1 MKKTLLY
8 LLFLLTSFN
17 FYAQVSPI
25 VHCDGNT
32 LFDLT
37 SRESEIIGDLNPTE
51 TTISY
56 HLSNYDASRD
66 AYAIPNPTS
75 FQSTGAS
82 TSVYARIINTRSFTA
97 TIKSFLLNVN
107 RSPLVLDGTTAY
119 SGCYKSLI
127 TLNAS
132 GGTFPYQY
140 SKDGVNYQI
149 ERFYYNM
156 TPGTHTIYTK
166 DSNGCTASATIVV
179 QDITIPPLEAITLN
193 TMVRCKGDSNAEI
206 MSFVSGGT
214 PPYSCYIEEKMDAFV
229 SVYENNY
236 TIRNIP
242 AGMYRVVIKDATGC
256 RVMNPIE
263 VQEPKALTATAVI
276 TDQTITVNATG
287 GSNKYSYSISRMP
300 YQSSNVFTITSPGI
314 YDVTIQ
320 DENGC
325 LLLIYIT
332 IDVQAPLVDGKN
344 EITLEYKSGQTLAD
358 IIVKGQNIKWYSTK
372 NNSTGR
378 TNKMSKTTETTLP
391 LTTVLVDNTTYYAS
405 QTINDIES
413 KERLAVTVKLN
424 TLSNPDFEFGSF
436 KYHPNPV
443 KNILSIENSFVI
455 DEVTLF
461 SVAGKRI
468 LDKKINSLHSD
479 LDLSSVATGIYFLK
493 VKSQGH
499 EKTIKI
505 VKE

>member
-8 LLFLLTSFN
+8 LLFLLTSFS
-17 FYAQVSPI
+17 FYAQISPI

-37 SRESEIIGDLNPTE
+37 SREPEIIGDLNPAE

-82 TSVYARIINTRSFTA
+82 TSVYARIINNRSFTA

-107 RSPLVLDGTTAY
+107 RSPLVLNATIKY
-119 SGCYKSLI
+119 SGCYKSII

-149 ERFYYNM
+149 ESYFYNM

-166 DSNGCTASATIVV
+166 DSYGCTASAIVVV
-179 QDITIPPLEAITLN
+179 QDITIPPLEAKTLN
-193 TMVRCKGDSNAEI
+193 TMARCNGDSSAEI

-214 PPYSCYIEEKMDAFV
+214 PPYSCYIEEKMDALV

-236 TIRNIP
+236 TIHNIP
-242 AGMYRVVIKDATGC
+242 AGMYRVVIKDAMGC
-256 RVMNPIE
+256 AVMNHIE
-263 VQEPKALTATAVI
+263 IQEPKALTATAVI

-287 GSNKYSYSISRMP
+287 GVNQYTYAISPTLYKFTENNTFTNLEPGTYEILVRDSYNCTFSFVS
-300 YQSSNVFTITSPGI
+300 TITPP
-314 YDVTIQ
+314 
-320 DENGC
+320 
-325 LLLIYIT
+325 
-332 IDVQAPLVDGKN
+332 APLFEGKKV
-344 EITLEYKSGQTLAD
+344 ITLNLTAGQTLAD
-358 IIVKGQNIKWYSTK
+358 INVSGSGIKWYSNATSPSGKTK
-372 NNSTGR
+372 RLN
-378 TNKMSKTTETTLP
+378 EAFLP
-391 LTTVLVDNTTYYAS
+391 LSTVLVDNTTYYAS
-405 QTINDIES
+405 QTINGLES
-413 KERLAVTVKLN
+413 KERLTVTVKLN
-424 TLSNPDFEFGSF
+424 TLSNPDFVLGNF

-443 KNILSIENSFVI
+443 KNVLSIENSSVI

-461 SVAGKRI
+461 SVAGKVI

-479 LDLSSVATGIYFLK
+479 LDLSHVATGIYFLK
-493 VKSQGH
+493 VKSEGR

>member
-8 LLFLLTSFN
+8 LFFLLTSFS
-17 FYAQVSPI
+17 FYAQISPI

-37 SRESEIIGDLNPTE
+37 SREPEIIGDLKPAE

-56 HLSNYDASRD
+56 HLNSYDASRG
-66 AYAIPNPTS
+66 AYAIPIPTS
-75 FQSTGAS
+75 FESTGSS
-82 TSVYARIINTRSFTA
+82 TSVYARINNKGNVTV
-97 TIKSFLLNVN
+97 KSFLLNVS
-107 RSPLVLDGTTAY
+107 RSPLILNATIKH

-140 SKDGVNYQI
+140 SKDGVTYQI
-149 ERFYYNM
+149 ENYFYNM
-156 TPGTHTIYTK
+156 IPGAYTVYTK
-166 DSNGCTASATIVV
+166 DSNGCTNSIIIVV

-193 TMVRCKGDSNAEI
+193 TMVRCNGDSNAEI
-206 MSFVSGGT
+206 TSFVSGGT

-229 SVYENNY
+229 SVYENSY

-242 AGMYRVVIKDATGC
+242 AGMYRVVIKDAMGC
-256 RVMNPIE
+256 AVMNPIE
-263 VQEPKALTATAVI
+263 VQEPKALTATVVI

-287 GSNKYSYSISRMP
+287 GTGKYSYSINHMP
-300 YQSSNVFTITSPGI
+300 YQSGNVFTNISPGI
-314 YDVTIQ
+314 YDAYVI

-325 LLLIYIT
+325 IVLITQNI
-332 IDVQAPLVDGKN
+332 VNPPSPLFEGKKA
-344 EITLEYKSGQTLAD
+344 ITLNLTAGQTLAD
-358 IIVKGQNIKWYSTK
+358 INVSGTGIKWYSNATSPSGKTK
-372 NNSTGR
+372 KLN
-378 TNKMSKTTETTLP
+378 ETFLP
-391 LTTVLVDNTTYYAS
+391 LSTVLVDNTTYYAS

-443 KNILSIENSFVI
+443 KNILSIENSSVI

-461 SVAGKRI
+461 SVAGKVI

-479 LDLSSVATGIYFLK
+479 LDLSHVAIGIYFLK
-493 VKSQGH
+493 VKSEGR